1 MFDTIRNSKT
11 FYSREYCRIKSSSR
25 NSGKYLGYP
34 LNLIM
39 IKIIDG
45 KKLAQELT
53 EAITQENT
61 VYCSRYPKPCLAII
75 SSGSDPASQV
85 YIKTKVQALEKAG
98 MQSRIIPYSETITER
113 ELMKS
118 VQILNADDTVDGIL
132 IQLPLPYPLDSRRI
146 QAPLDP
152 QKDIDG
158 FTPENLGRLLTGSQ
172 GFIPCTPQGILY
184 ALRKYDIPLRGAHAV
199 IVGRSSIV
207 GKPLAALLTAAD
219 ATVTLCHSKT
229 KDLAAITRQADILI
243 AAAGHPSLI
252 TGKMI
257 KKGAAVI
264 DVGIN
269 RIPSPASPKGS
280 RLTGDVDFESAAE
293 QAGWITP
300 VPGGVG
306 PLTVAM
312 VLRNTLRAAQLR
324 HGCLPET
331 EDIPGTTRT
340 AASKTPLA
348 GTAGRSH
355 TEAQS
360 QAKTNGGISGC

>member
-1 MFDTIRNSKT
+1 MAQ
-11 FYSREYCRIKSSSR
+11 
-25 NSGKYLGYP
+25 
-34 LNLIM
+34 
-39 IKIIDG
+39 IIDG
-45 KKLAQELT
+45 KKLAETLT

-61 VYCSRYPKPCLAII
+61 AYCKKHPRPCLAIV

-85 YIKTKVQALEKAG
+85 YIKTKMRALEKAE
-98 MQSRIIPYSETITER
+98 MQSRIIPYAATISEQ
-113 ELMKS
+113 ELAAC
-118 VQILNADDTVDGIL
+118 VQTLNADDTVDGIL

-146 QAPLDP
+146 LAPLDP
-152 QKDIDG
+152 AKDVDG

-172 GFIPCTPQGILY
+172 GFIPCTPQGIMY
-184 ALRKYDIPLRGAHAV
+184 ALREYGIPVSGTHAV
-199 IVGRSSIV
+199 IVGRSAIV

-229 KDLAAITRQADILI
+229 KDLTAITRQADILI
-243 AAAGHPSLI
+243 AAAGHPALI
-252 TGKMI
+252 TGSMI

-269 RIPSPASPKGS
+269 RIPDPTAPKGS

-293 QAGWITP
+293 QAAWITP

-324 HGCLPET
+324 HSCLPTSES
-331 EDIPGTTRT
+331 I
-340 AASKTPLA
+340 
-348 GTAGRSH
+348 
-355 TEAQS
+355 
-360 QAKTNGGISGC
+360 